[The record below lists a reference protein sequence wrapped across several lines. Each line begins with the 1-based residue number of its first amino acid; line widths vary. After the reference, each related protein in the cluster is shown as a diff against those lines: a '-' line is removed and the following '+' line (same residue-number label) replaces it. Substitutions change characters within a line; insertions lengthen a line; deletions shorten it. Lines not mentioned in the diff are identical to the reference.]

1 MFLQKRFDRHF
12 DYTGDIPI
20 PVCFNSQNPS
30 YYVHTKQ
37 CIQEYDLFTG
47 GLLSTIPS
55 GVPSNRNAVQ
65 LLSSYSKKG
74 QEYVVAGL
82 DNTGMTIYD
91 MTRHHYVA
99 TTSGYD
105 DPYPGVF
112 AATHS
117 GINPACFSCNYNAQE
132 INVSFVIRCVFYR
145 LGYEYDRNDVRD
157 RLCPEQGQIRR
168 VHHCCRL
175 FLPWQSARRRYQR

>member
-20 PVCFNSQNPS
+20 PACFNCRKPT

-55 GVPSNRNAVQ
+55 GVPSNRNVVQ
-65 LLSSYSKKG
+65 LYSSFSKKG
-74 QEYVVAGL
+74 QDYVIAVQ
-82 DNTGMTIYD
+82 DNSATTSYD
-91 MTRHHYVA
+91 MTRHHFVA
-99 TTSGYD
+99 STTGYD
-105 DPYPGVF
+105 ETCDVVS

-117 GINPACFSCNYNAQE
+117 GINPSFFSCAFNSPE
-132 INVSFVIRCVFYR
+132 ISVGAS
-145 LGYEYDRNDVRD
+145 
-157 RLCPEQGQIRR
+157 PPS
-168 VHHCCRL
+168 H
-175 FLPWQSARRRYQR
+175 A

>member
-1 MFLQKRFDRHF
+1 MYVVHDVLYFGVDLDYQKRSFDVSRIIGNIIFIDMFLQKRFDRHF

-20 PVCFNSQNPS
+20 PVCFNSQNPT

-55 GVPSNRNAVQ
+55 GVPSNRSAVQ

-74 QEYVVAGL
+74 QEYVVACQ
-82 DNTGMTIYD
+82 DNTGVTVYD

-99 TTSGYD
+99 TTTGYD
-105 DPYPGVF
+105 DTYSGVF

-117 GINPACFSCNYNAQE
+117 GINPCCFSCNYNAQE
-132 INVSFVIRCVFYR
+132 ILVSFI
-145 LGYEYDRNDVRD
+145 
-157 RLCPEQGQIRR
+157 
-168 VHHCCRL
+168 
-175 FLPWQSARRRYQR
+175 

>member
-1 MFLQKRFDRHF
+1 MRMVCRTCLLYFGANLDCQKRYRQVSCIILTFISLDMFLQKRFDRHF

-20 PVCFNSQNPS
+20 PVCFNSQNPT

-55 GVPSNRNAVQ
+55 GVPSNRNAVA
-65 LLSSYSKKG
+65 LYSSYSKKG

-82 DNTGMTIYD
+82 DNTGVTIYD

-99 TTSGYD
+99 STSGYD

-117 GINPACFSCNYNAQE
+117 GINPACFACNYNAQE
-132 INVSFVIRCVFYR
+132 ILVCILYMRIM
-145 LGYEYDRNDVRD
+145 DRV
-157 RLCPEQGQIRR
+157 Q
-168 VHHCCRL
+168 V
-175 FLPWQSARRRYQR
+175 

>member
-1 MFLQKRFDRHF
+1 MRRVCRTCWLYYEANLDCQKRYRQVSWIIITLISLDMFLQKRFDRHF

-20 PVCFNSQNPS
+20 PVCFNSQNPT

-55 GVPSNRNAVQ
+55 GVPSNRNAVA
-65 LLSSYSKKG
+65 LYSSYSKKG
-74 QEYVVAGL
+74 QEYVVACL
-82 DNTGMTIYD
+82 DNTGVTIYD

-99 TTSGYD
+99 STSGYD

-132 INVSFVIRCVFYR
+132 ILVCIVYS
-145 LGYEYDRNDVRD
+145 
-157 RLCPEQGQIRR
+157 
-168 VHHCCRL
+168 
-175 FLPWQSARRRYQR
+175 